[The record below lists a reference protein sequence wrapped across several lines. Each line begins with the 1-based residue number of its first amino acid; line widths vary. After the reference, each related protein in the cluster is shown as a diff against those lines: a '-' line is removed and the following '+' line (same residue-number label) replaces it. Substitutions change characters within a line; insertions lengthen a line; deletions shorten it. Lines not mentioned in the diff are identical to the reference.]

1 MSFNFRATF
10 SPATLELCFQSHLHL
25 TLIIKKCESNCSSVT
40 FFAFKWKHKYT
51 YIYRSEPLLLPLL
64 PRVMQV
70 CLQTSE
76 SGHMEGYSNTSST
89 KGLVLLWSLTERPRQ
104 WKFCAKNGQSCEVRG
119 VCVFVKASNKFSDWW
134 KTSSVSFSLSSDING
149 PLPFPGY
156 WFGEPGSS

>member
-10 SPATLELCFQSHLHL
+10 SPATLELCFQSYLHL

-51 YIYRSEPLLLPLL
+51 YIYRSELLLLPLL

-76 SGHMEGYSNTSST
+76 SLATWRVILTLHPLKVWCCCGLWQLFPCCKKNHANDNFVPKMGNTEMSGESVYLSKPAT
-89 KGLVLLWSLTERPRQ
+89 SLVIDGRP
-104 WKFCAKNGQSCEVRG
+104 AG
-119 VCVFVKASNKFSDWW
+119 
-134 KTSSVSFSLSSDING
+134 SLSHR
-149 PLPFPGY
+149 PLK
-156 WFGEPGSS
+156 